1 MPERCKSCST
11 RDANNNTTN
20 GGGYGGGTGTGG
32 PRSGA
37 PCAAAVRTHRNIQ
50 VTAKVLF
57 GSVQA
62 ISHMKMEEKAAR
74 ENKRT

>member
-1 MPERCKSCST
+1 MPERCKSCTT
-11 RDANNNTTN
+11 RDANNNNITN
-20 GGGYGGGTGTGG
+20 GGYNGGVGAGG
-32 PRSGA
+32 NKGGSDTT
-37 PCAAAVRTHRNIQ
+37 VRNHRNIQ

-57 GSVQA
+57 GSMQA

>member
-1 MPERCKSCST
+1 MPERCNSCT
-11 RDANNNTTN
+11 TKDANNNNTTN
-20 GGGYGGGTGTGG
+20 GGYNGGGGTGGNRGG
-32 PRSGA
+32 TNA
-37 PCAAAVRTHRNIQ
+37 TVRNHRNIQ

-57 GSVQA
+57 GSMQA